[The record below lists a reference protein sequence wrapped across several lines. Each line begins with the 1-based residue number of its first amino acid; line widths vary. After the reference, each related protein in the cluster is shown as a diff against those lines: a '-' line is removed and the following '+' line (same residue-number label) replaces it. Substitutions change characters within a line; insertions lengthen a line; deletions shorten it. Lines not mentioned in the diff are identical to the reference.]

1 MLSTKGDV
9 VVTESVASTELVSR
23 DFIINFFKSRDL
35 LITPNA
41 VDKIFANNDATSL
54 CNKCVSNFTG
64 FVVDENRV
72 DDCLN
77 GTTQPTIE
85 VNPGLVVRVDYKPI
99 AKDVAARVRMRDD
112 FDVTGKSR
120 CTGTVEDFVG
130 FFRDRFRRMST
141 ILKGHI
147 SKEAPVK
154 ISALKAQGRKQT
166 RFIGMVYEKKP
177 TKNGHLII
185 DVEDEEDSVKVLVT
199 KDSPTMLKCD
209 DLVVDDVVAFEGMQ
223 GEGLFIA
230 SDVIWPGMPV
240 SARRNVCDE
249 DITLACISDIHIG
262 SRFFM
267 RENFEKFI
275 GFLNGK
281 GSPAEQAYA
290 SKIKYITIA
299 GDLVDGIG
307 VYPSQEKELVTK
319 DIYKQYEI
327 FSDYMKQIPEYIQV
341 FIAPGNHDAVRSA
354 LPQPRL
360 DDSFTK
366 DLKTYSNVH
375 FVGNPSLHEL
385 HDVKV
390 LLYHGN
396 TMYSLMSAI
405 PKLRGANM
413 NPEKAGVEMLRR
425 RQLAPIYGEDPL
437 APEHRDYMVVEDAPD
452 VFHFGD
458 IHRNGYTQYHG
469 SMIINSGCW
478 QSMTDYQV
486 KLGHHPTPAQLPL
499 YNLKTG
505 ALKVVS
511 FTEEIT

>member
-1 MLSTKGDV
+1 M
-9 VVTESVASTELVSR
+9 TESAATPIDNTREFVV
-23 DFIINFFKSRDL
+23 NFFKTKDL
-35 LITPNA
+35 LVTPAA
-41 VDKIFANNDATSL
+41 VDKILTSTNVTSL
-54 CNKCVSNFTG
+54 CALCVSNFTG

-72 DDCLN
+72 NSCLN
-77 GTTQPTIE
+77 NTQTPAVE
-85 VNPGLVVRVDYKPI
+85 PNPGIVVRVDYKPI

-120 CTGTVEDFVG
+120 CTGSVEDFVS
-130 FFRDRFRRMST
+130 FFRDRFRRMSV

-147 SKEAPVK
+147 SKETPVK

-166 RFIGMVYEKKP
+166 RFIAMVYEKRP
-177 TKNGHLII
+177 TKNGHVII
-185 DVEDEEDSVKVLVT
+185 EVEDEESSATVLVT
-199 KDSPTMLKCD
+199 RDSPVMAKCD
-209 DLVVDDVVAFEGMQ
+209 DLVVDDVVAFDGIQ
-223 GEGLFIA
+223 SEGLFIA
-230 SDVIWPGMPV
+230 SDIVWPGLPV
-240 SARRNVCDE
+240 SPRRNVCDE
-249 DITLACISDIHIG
+249 DVALACISDIHIG

-281 GSPAEQAYA
+281 GSPEEQAYA

-360 DDSFTK
+360 DESFTK
-366 DLKTYSNVH
+366 GLDGYSNIH

-499 YNLKTG
+499 YNLKSG

-511 FTEEIT
+511 FAGEQTV